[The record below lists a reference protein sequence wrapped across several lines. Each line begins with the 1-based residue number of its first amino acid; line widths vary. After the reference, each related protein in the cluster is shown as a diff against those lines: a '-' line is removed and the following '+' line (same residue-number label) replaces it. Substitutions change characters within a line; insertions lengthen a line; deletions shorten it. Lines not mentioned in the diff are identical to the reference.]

1 MARDATGG
9 AAYNVNL
16 SFRRGTPEI
25 AVTSNLQGL
34 ALNLPAPLAK
44 TAEAV
49 LPLRYENALVRESLA
64 AGAPHLQDQL
74 TVEIGR
80 LASVVY
86 VRDLSGAEPRVIRG
100 GIAVGLAPG
109 ESAPLPE
116 QGVMANINL
125 ANVNVDAWEAVLGRA
140 AGEGAAAAAGGPSP
154 APADGSVAD
163 GLLAHRHRGARQGAH
178 GGRPRRC
185 TTW

>member
-1 MARDATGG
+1 MKTRWCG
-9 AAYNVNL
+9 
-16 SFRRGTPEI
+16 SHWP
-25 AVTSNLQGL
+25 
-34 ALNLPAPLAK
+34 PA
-44 TAEAV
+44 
-49 LPLRYENALVRESLA
+49 
-64 AGAPHLQDQL
+64 APHLQDRL

-86 VRDLSGAEPRVIRG
+86 VRDLSGSEPRVIRG
-100 GIAVGLAPG
+100 GIAVGLAAG

-154 APADGSVAD
+154 APAAGSVAM
-163 GLLAHRHRGARQGAH
+163 GYLPTVIALRAKELTR
-178 GGRPRRC
+178 GRPRPA
-185 TTW
+185 